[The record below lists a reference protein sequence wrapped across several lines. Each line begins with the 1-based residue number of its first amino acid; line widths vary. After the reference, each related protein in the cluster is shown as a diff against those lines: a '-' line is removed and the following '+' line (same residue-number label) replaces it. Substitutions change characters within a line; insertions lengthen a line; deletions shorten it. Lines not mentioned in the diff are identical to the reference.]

1 MKRKKKAPR
10 NSAFA
15 AWRFL
20 VGAFLARTLCLEVIQ
35 IFASLVSN
43 KARKRLCSVPLF
55 LVHNR
60 QPHCIP
66 NVWQG
71 HTSRWPMELSN
82 ANCDSPLARSS
93 PVLSLGRIL
102 YSGRPRRPGLALL
115 AAFAGKWPEHNRVPL
130 SQTRHPRT
138 RPTQRPI
145 KEAMGRKIQ
154 SQSLNLVTV

>member
-1 MKRKKKAPR
+1 MKRKKKAPLH
-10 NSAFA
+10 STFA

-55 LVHNR
+55 HVHNR

-82 ANCDSPLARSS
+82 ANCDSPLASSS

-102 YSGRPRRPGLALL
+102 YGGRPRRLGLALL
-115 AAFAGKWPEHNRVPL
+115 AAFAGKWPEHNRFL
-130 SQTRHPRT
+130 SVRHDIRA
-138 RPTQRPI
+138 RGQLN
-145 KEAMGRKIQ
+145 GRSRKLWVEKFNR
-154 SQSLNLVTV
+154 SPCTL